1 MPLKPSAEP
10 EDDSAKIGL
19 TVYLLKPDKVT
30 TFQDEVMR
38 DREVRRLAEPLD
50 GEFIMFPSARRQPVW
65 VDVVRSVLQDPTQF
79 ELWAQSPAGLLV
91 IRREADTFVISF
103 GHAWQKLDSPWLE
116 ADFGLRVALNSI
128 PPDKIIEIRAEQV
141 FAKWHIASERA
152 PRASYVHEFG
162 VEFDRDVVASLD
174 GVPSTP
180 LFGKHVRG
188 GTNMR
193 LEASFSKL
201 GDVLDKS
208 ATLFRSNAYKR
219 RWPEVGNVTAVNDP
233 AMIEKLDARLDSD
246 FESGEAQKKLVLF
259 TPIHRHN
266 EEMPLAHSYVFGRM
280 SKAPTTR
287 PYMLV
292 ESWTSF
298 LEGKDRTPSSA
309 AAKEDRIH
317 LLDEGKEEIKNYRV
331 YDCFGYELSLGGKPY
346 ILSSG
351 VWYEVVS
358 DFLDRVNQYVT
369 TRIKAPALALPA
381 WDQIESEGEYNTRC
395 GNLDN
400 FLHFDSKNVAF
411 GGGHSKFEFCDFL
424 DTNTKTLYFAKIAS
438 RSSGMSHLVEQVR
451 RTAELLFDT
460 DQAYRDKLFEVFRKQ
475 HPQADRAWLRSR
487 PQNWDWS
494 LCLVS
499 LGRAAKDLPFFAKCG
514 LWKLHRNLIARGH
527 KVSFIS
533 V

>member
-1 MPLKPSAEP
+1 MAE
-10 EDDSAKIGL
+10 IGPAL
-19 TVYLLKPDKVT
+19 ARSG
-30 TFQDEVMR
+30 F
-38 DREVRRLAEPLD
+38 RLAR
-50 GEFIMFPSARRQPVW
+50 GTEFN
-65 VDVVRSVLQDPTQF
+65 T
-79 ELWAQSPAGLLV
+79 
-91 IRREADTFVISF
+91 T
-103 GHAWQKLDSPWLE
+103 
-116 ADFGLRVALNSI
+116 
-128 PPDKIIEIRAEQV
+128 DKIIEIRAEQV

-174 GVPSTP
+174 GVPQIL

-193 LEASFSKL
+193 LEASFSTL

-208 ATLFRSNAYKR
+208 ATLFRSNAYKK
-219 RWPEVGNVTAVNDP
+219 RWPEVGNVTAVSDP

-266 EEMPLAHSYVFGRM
+266 EELPLAYSYVFGRM

-292 ESWTSF
+292 ESWTNF
-298 LEGKDRTPSSA
+298 LEGKDRTASTA

-369 TRIKAPALALPA
+369 TKIKAPALALPA

-400 FLHFDSKNVAF
+400 FLHFDSRNVAF

-424 DTNTKTLYFAKIAS
+424 DTNTKTLCFAKIAS

-451 RTAELLFDT
+451 RTAELLGSERESVRTCILRGFLGG
-460 DQAYRDKLFEVFRKQ
+460 LFS
-475 HPQADRAWLRSR
+475 LRR
-487 PQNWDWS
+487 PPNNTFS
-494 LCLVS
+494 
-499 LGRAAKDLPFFAKCG
+499 PE
-514 LWKLHRNLIARGH
+514 
-527 KVSFIS
+527 
-533 V
+533 